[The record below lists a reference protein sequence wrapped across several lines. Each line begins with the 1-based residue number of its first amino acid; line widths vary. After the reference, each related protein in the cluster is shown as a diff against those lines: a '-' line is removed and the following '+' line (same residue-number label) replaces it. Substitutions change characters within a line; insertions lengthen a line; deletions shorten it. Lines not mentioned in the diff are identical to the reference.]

1 MCEEDRRPGVS
12 LRERKTVVDVRLWV
26 RKSLLKGSLPLLS
39 SILDPQH
46 LSPSYLV
53 TKRGQQSSRNGG
65 LFGAGGPQKSTAC
78 PSPEPPNALLPA
90 LGLGVGGDDSNSVS
104 TY

>member
-1 MCEEDRRPGVS
+1 MLDVK
-12 LRERKTVVDVRLWV
+12 LRVG
-26 RKSLLKGSLPLLS
+26 KSLFEGSVPLLS

-65 LFGAGGPQKSTAC
+65 LFGAGAPQISTAC
-78 PSPEPPNALLPA
+78 PSPELPNALFPA
-90 LGLGVGGDDSNSVS
+90 PGPGVMEEMTVIV
-104 TY
+104 